1 MTKSVKMALVL
12 CTLVFAAF
20 LLSPAVASACT
31 SNCVKVTGGGPFCR
45 QCLDVGTYTGITCQN
60 SGSCGC
66 FFTQNTC
73 GLSASGIQAQ
83 TGLAALTKADEG
95 ESCSAKSSAST
106 LPAELTQ

>member
-12 CTLVFAAF
+12 CSLVFAAF

-31 SNCVKVTGGGPFCR
+31 SNCVKVGGGPFCR
-45 QCLDVGTYTGITCQN
+45 QCMDVGTYTGITCQN
-60 SGSCGC
+60 SGQCGC

-95 ESCSAKSSAST
+95 DACSAKLSAST
-106 LPAELTQ
+106 LPAELAQ